1 MFKNKQDFIDN
12 VNQNHEYFLNNN
24 NLFKK
29 NNLEINF
36 IFHYNSIFTLLCK
49 KIIDSKY
56 FEDFWNDLGQRSF
69 KNKEEYILLFSFAI
83 GFLDEKLYDRI
94 IKLRLIR
101 SEKTITHPIN
111 IFLNF
116 NFEEYEKEV
125 QSIFQL
131 INKKRYGHKIGKINI
146 NLIPSIIAFYQK
158 INDDS
163 VDFKSAV
170 NQKKEN
176 DIKKII
182 KEIDNKNH
190 YVINHFSKLLIENIN
205 EFEFNK
211 NIFDIFELIT
221 NKDSKK
227 ALIINIIQT
236 FFRPIESF
244 RYLNFIC
251 ENYDKNLIIDN
262 IQLVI
267 ELLFKWKDSQLWPN
281 YYQFDE
287 MRYVLKSS
295 ILDHILE
302 VWIKE
307 KTEEN
312 NLICF
317 YKWVIFEGNVAGITW
332 YASILEDKL
341 LEKKGFK
348 LMLKEFYINNKNN
361 ITNRINRGRLSEKM
375 NKFFEEIKNGN

>member
-24 NLFKK
+24 NLFKNK
-29 NNLEINF
+29 WEINF

-56 FEDFWNDLGQRSF
+56 FEDFWNNLSQRSF
-69 KNKEEYILLFSFAI
+69 KNKEEYILVFSFAI
-83 GFLDEKLYDRI
+83 GFLDEKLYGRI

-101 SEKTITHPIN
+101 SENTITHPIN

-116 NFEEYEKEV
+116 NFEEYEKEA

-131 INKKRYGHKIGKINI
+131 INEKRYGHKIGKINI
-146 NLIPSIIAFYQK
+146 SLIPSIISFSQK

-163 VDFKSAV
+163 VDFKAAV

-236 FFRPIESF
+236 FRPIESF

-267 ELLFKWKDSQLWPN
+267 DLLFKWKDSQLWPN

-287 MRYVLKSS
+287 MRDVLKSS

-307 KTEEN
+307 KSEEN
-312 NLICF
+312 NFICF
-317 YKWVIFEGNVAGITW
+317 YKWVIFEGNFAGITW

-348 LMLKEFYINNKNN
+348 LMLKEFYINNEN
-361 ITNRINRGRLSEKM
+361 IINRINRGSLSEKM

>member
-24 NLFKK
+24 NLFKNK
-29 NNLEINF
+29 WEINF
-36 IFHYNSIFTLLCK
+36 IFYYNSIFTLLCK

-56 FEDFWNDLGQRSF
+56 FEDFWNNLSQRSF
-69 KNKEEYILLFSFAI
+69 KNKEEYILVFSFAI
-83 GFLDEKLYDRI
+83 GFLDEKLYGRI

-101 SEKTITHPIN
+101 SENTITHPIN

-116 NFEEYEKEV
+116 NFEEYEKEA

-131 INKKRYGHKIGKINI
+131 INEKRYGHKIGKINI
-146 NLIPSIIAFYQK
+146 NLIPSIISFSQK

-163 VDFKSAV
+163 VDFKAAV

-236 FFRPIESF
+236 FRPIESF

-267 ELLFKWKDSQLWPN
+267 DLLFKWKDSQLWPN

-287 MRYVLKSS
+287 MRDVLKSS
-295 ILDHILE
+295 ILDHVLE

-307 KTEEN
+307 KSEEN

-317 YKWVIFEGNVAGITW
+317 YKWVIFEGNFAGITW

-348 LMLKEFYINNKNN
+348 LMLKEFYINNEN
-361 ITNRINRGRLSEKM
+361 IINRINRGSLSEKM

>member
-12 VNQNHEYFLNNN
+12 VNQNHEYFLNNK
-24 NLFKK
+24 NLFK
-29 NNLEINF
+29 NNWEINF

-116 NFEEYEKEV
+116 NFEEYEKEA

-146 NLIPSIIAFYQK
+146 NLIPSIIAFSQK

-267 ELLFKWKDSQLWPN
+267 ELLFKWKESQLWPN
-281 YYQFDE
+281 YYQYDE

-295 ILDHILE
+295 ILVHILE

-348 LMLKEFYINNKNN
+348 LMLKEFYINNEN
-361 ITNRINRGRLSEKM
+361 IINRINRGSLSEKM

>member
-24 NLFKK
+24 NLFKNK
-29 NNLEINF
+29 WEINF

-56 FEDFWNDLGQRSF
+56 FEDFWNNLSQRSF
-69 KNKEEYILLFSFAI
+69 KNKEEYILVFSFAI
-83 GFLDEKLYDRI
+83 GFLDEKLYGRI

-101 SEKTITHPIN
+101 SENTITHPIN

-116 NFEEYEKEV
+116 NFEEYEKEA

-131 INKKRYGHKIGKINI
+131 INEKRYGHKIGKINI
-146 NLIPSIIAFYQK
+146 NLIPSIISFSQK

-163 VDFKSAV
+163 VDFKAAV

-236 FFRPIESF
+236 FRPIESF

-267 ELLFKWKDSQLWPN
+267 DLLFKWKDSQLWPN

-287 MRYVLKSS
+287 MRDVLKSS

-307 KTEEN
+307 KSEEN
-312 NLICF
+312 NFICF
-317 YKWVIFEGNVAGITW
+317 YKWVIFEGNFAGITW

-348 LMLKEFYINNKNN
+348 LMLKEFYINNEN
-361 ITNRINRGRLSEKM
+361 IINRINRGSLSEKM

>member
-1 MFKNKQDFIDN
+1 MFKNKQDFIN
-12 VNQNHEYFLNNN
+12 NINQNHEYFLNNN

-29 NNLEINF
+29 NNWEINF

-69 KNKEEYILLFSFAI
+69 KNKEEYILLFSFRI

-116 NFEEYEKEV
+116 NFEEYEKEA

-146 NLIPSIIAFYQK
+146 NLIPSIIAFSQK

-236 FFRPIESF
+236 FFRPIDSF

-281 YYQFDE
+281 YYQYDE

-332 YASILEDKL
+332 CASILEDKL

-361 ITNRINRGRLSEKM
+361 ITNRINRGSLSEKM

>member
-24 NLFKK
+24 NLFKNK
-29 NNLEINF
+29 WEINF
-36 IFHYNSIFTLLCK
+36 IFYYNSIFTLLCK

-56 FEDFWNDLGQRSF
+56 FEDFWNNLSQRSF
-69 KNKEEYILLFSFAI
+69 KNKEEYILVFSFAI
-83 GFLDEKLYDRI
+83 GFLDEKLYGRI

-101 SEKTITHPIN
+101 SENTITHPIN

-116 NFEEYEKEV
+116 NFEEYEKEA
-125 QSIFQL
+125 QSIFQF
-131 INKKRYGHKIGKINI
+131 INEKRYGHKIGKINI
-146 NLIPSIIAFYQK
+146 NLIPSIISFSQK

-163 VDFKSAV
+163 VDFKAAV

-236 FFRPIESF
+236 FRPIESF

-262 IQLVI
+262 IELVI
-267 ELLFKWKDSQLWPN
+267 DLLFKWKDSQLWPN

-287 MRYVLKSS
+287 MRDVLKSS

-307 KTEEN
+307 KSEEN

-317 YKWVIFEGNVAGITW
+317 YKWVIFEGNFAGITW

-348 LMLKEFYINNKNN
+348 LMLKEFYINNEN
-361 ITNRINRGRLSEKM
+361 IINRINRGSLSEKM

>member
-24 NLFKK
+24 NLFKNK
-29 NNLEINF
+29 WEINF

-56 FEDFWNDLGQRSF
+56 FEDFWNNLSQRSF
-69 KNKEEYILLFSFAI
+69 KNKEEYILFFSFAI
-83 GFLDEKLYDRI
+83 GFIDEKLYGRI

-101 SEKTITHPIN
+101 SENTITHPIN

-116 NFEEYEKEV
+116 NFEEYEKEA

-131 INKKRYGHKIGKINI
+131 INEKRYGHKIGKINI
-146 NLIPSIIAFYQK
+146 NLIPSIISFSQK

-163 VDFKSAV
+163 VDFKAAV

-182 KEIDNKNH
+182 KEIEDNKNH

-236 FFRPIESF
+236 FRPIESF

-267 ELLFKWKDSQLWPN
+267 DLLFKWKDSQLWPN

-287 MRYVLKSS
+287 MRDVLKSS

-312 NLICF
+312 DLICF
-317 YKWVIFEGNVAGITW
+317 YKWVIFEGNFAGITW

-348 LMLKEFYINNKNN
+348 LMLKEFYINNENN
-361 ITNRINRGRLSEKM
+361 IINRIDRGSLSEKM